1 MKTGKLL
8 SILSL
13 AGLVVFPVGA
23 DELTPYQI
31 LQEADKARGNLGG
44 IVWDVGIDSI
54 ENGRNTA
61 MTFNVQARAFDIIA
75 QTIAP
80 PKNKGNKILM
90 LKGNMWFYKPDLSK
104 PTPISQRQKLSGNAA
119 YGDIAAT
126 NYAEDYEPTALP
138 DEVLNDEDC
147 YVFSLAA
154 KSKKTTY
161 DKITYWVSRKRLVG
175 VKADYDT
182 VSGKKFKS
190 STMEYNC
197 EVDGEDGK
205 KQAFISKM
213 VIADA
218 ITAGNQTTMTFANP
232 VFKEIPSS
240 VFDLNLLVK

>member
-1 MKTGKLL
+1 MKTVQWL
-8 SILSL
+8 SVLSL
-13 AGLVVFPVGA
+13 AGLAAFSAGA

-44 IVWDVGIDSI
+44 IVWDVGIESV
-54 ENGRNTA
+54 ENGRDTA

-75 QTIAP
+75 QTVAP

-90 LKGNMWFYKPDLSK
+90 LKGNMWFYKLDLSK

-126 NYAEDYEPTALP
+126 NYAEDYDPTALP
-138 DEVLNDEDC
+138 DEVVDGEEC
-147 YVFSLAA
+147 YVFNLAA

-161 DKITYWVSRKRLVG
+161 DKITYWVSKKRLVG
-175 VKADYDT
+175 VKADYYT

-190 STMEYNC
+190 STMEYNN
-197 EVDGEDGK
+197 EVEGEGGK

-218 ITAGNQTTMTFANP
+218 ITEGNQTTMTFAHP